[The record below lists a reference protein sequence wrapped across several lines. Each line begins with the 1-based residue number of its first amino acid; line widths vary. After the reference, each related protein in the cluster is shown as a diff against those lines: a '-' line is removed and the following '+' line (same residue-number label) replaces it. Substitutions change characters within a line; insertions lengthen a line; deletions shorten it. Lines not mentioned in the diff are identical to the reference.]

1 MCKEY
6 NGYSNYATWAT
17 ALWLDNEP
25 STNEDL
31 YELANS
37 DKELYEKAET
47 LADSVRDSEMVRPRL
62 EYGLGSDLL
71 NHALDSIDWREIIL
85 THIEEEADVAN
96 AR

>member
-37 DKELYEKAET
+37 DKEVYEKAE
-47 LADSVRDSEMVRPRL
+47 LLEDSVKDSDMVRPRL

-71 NHALDSIDWREIIL
+71 NYALGSVDWREIIL
-85 THIEEEADVAN
+85 AHTEEQVEA
-96 AR
+96 

>member
-37 DKELYEKAET
+37 DKEVYEK
-47 LADSVRDSEMVRPRL
+47 
-62 EYGLGSDLL
+62 L
-71 NHALDSIDWREIIL
+71 NY
-85 THIEEEADVAN
+85 
-96 AR
+96 

>member
-1 MCKEY
+1 MCTEY

-37 DKELYEKAET
+37 DKEVYEKAE
-47 LADSVRDSEMVRPRL
+47 LLEDSVKDSDMVRPRL

-71 NHALDSIDWREIIL
+71 NHALGSIDWREIIL
-85 THIEEEADVAN
+85 AHTEEQVEA
-96 AR
+96 

>member
-6 NGYSNYATWAT
+6 NGYSNYA
-17 ALWLDNEP
+17 

-37 DKELYEKAET
+37 DKEVYEKAE
-47 LADSVRDSEMVRPRL
+47 LLEDSVKDSDMVRPRL

-71 NHALDSIDWREIIL
+71 NHALGSVDWREIIL
-85 THIEEEADVAN
+85 THTEAQVDS
-96 AR
+96 